1 MQAAETDRAALAPRI
16 EGDCDPAFR
25 RVRDAFAANFAE
37 RGEIGGAVCA
47 VVGGRT
53 VVDVWGGFT
62 DESRRRAWQRDTLV
76 NVYSVG
82 KGITSLLALR
92 LVEARRLRLDEPAA
106 RRWPELAA
114 AGKHRLSLRMLLA
127 HRAGL
132 PAVRE
137 PLPEGAWA
145 DWDRMTAA
153 LAAQAPFWEPGTD
166 HGYHTNTFG
175 FLVGEL
181 VRRETGLRFGAAL
194 REHLTGPVGADFHV
208 GLARAEHARVAT
220 LCGHT
225 TLTPTEPMIAMVVP
239 GDADPE
245 RARML
250 RHTYFNPLGLSGGGA
265 VNTSAWRLA
274 EIPSTN
280 GHATARAVAAVY
292 AAALDG
298 SAGIGPGLLAEA
310 RSVQSHGLDRVIGRD
325 SCFGLGFQLSHPG
338 RHVGGPPPSFGHF
351 GHGGSLGFA
360 DPDAGIAFGC
370 VTNLPGPRRW
380 HHPRTD
386 ALVEAV
392 YASL

>member
-1 MQAAETDRAALAPRI
+1 MQAAEAGRAAPPARVAG
-16 EGDCDPAFR
+16 ECDAAFR
-25 RVRDAFAANFAE
+25 RVRDAFEANFAE

-53 VVDVWGGFT
+53 VVDLWGGFT
-62 DESRRRAWQRDTLV
+62 DAGRSRAWQRDTLV

-82 KGITSLLALR
+82 KGITSLLALK
-92 LVEARRLRLDEPAA
+92 LVAQGRLRLDEPAA

-114 AGKHRLSLRMLLA
+114 AGKGDLTLRMLLA

-145 DWDRMTAA
+145 DWGLMAGA
-153 LAAQAPFWEPGTD
+153 LAAQAPFWPPGTD

-194 REHLTGPVGADFHV
+194 REHLAGPVGADFHV
-208 GLARAEHARVAT
+208 GLPRAEHGRVAT
-220 LCGHT
+220 MCGHT
-225 TLTPTEPMIAMVVP
+225 TLAPTEAMIAVLVP
-239 GDADPE
+239 AATSPE
-245 RARML
+245 RAQML
-250 RHTYFNPLGLSGGGA
+250 RHCYFNPPGLSGGGV
-265 VNTSAWRLA
+265 VNTEAWRLA

-298 SAGIGPGLLAEA
+298 RAGVGAGLLAEA
-310 RSVQSHGLDRVIGRD
+310 RSVQSQGMDRVIGRD
-325 SCFGLGFQLSHPG
+325 SCFGLGFQLSTPG
-338 RHVGGPPPSFGHF
+338 RVVGGPPPSFGHF

-360 DPDAGIAFGC
+360 DPDAGVAFGC